1 MFSSQLKASS
11 PFSFKERHRQRH
23 QHISQTVV
31 FSVDSVF
38 VAGSAVA
45 GAGGDVNHAI
55 GLYDEKDPGAA
66 TDGTAAGLDSKGSS
80 TPVPL
85 VATFAAAVAAA

>member
-1 MFSSQLKASS
+1 
-11 PFSFKERHRQRH
+11 
-23 QHISQTVV
+23 VV
-31 FSVDSVF
+31 VSADSVF
-38 VAGSAVA
+38 AVLSVVA

-55 GLYDEKDPGAA
+55 GLYDAKVPGAA
-66 TDGTAAGLDSKGSS
+66 TDDAAAGVDSKGSS